1 MCDTKVLF
9 ILKKRN
15 VNWGD
20 SYSGVGVSSGLF
32 NSSSFVKDML
42 NSEGIESE
50 LIEVIDNNCID
61 KHVTRFKP
69 THVIIEAYWVV
80 PDKFKGL
87 TKLHPNVKW
96 IIRNHSEIPFLA
108 NEGIAFEWTREYVK
122 YDNVF
127 VSCNNRR
134 CESAF
139 NVFVDESKNIYLPNY
154 YPIKE
159 DFSTIEI
166 AYDYLKHYFGRDKI
180 NFGEPLHIA
189 CPGAIRPLKNQM
201 LQAIAALKVGK
212 DLNRKVYFHVNG
224 SRLEMNG
231 GTIMKNLRALFDNNP
246 LGELVEDSWITHDDF
261 KNKLKKMNVVL
272 QVSYTETFNIVGA
285 DTVSVGVP
293 LVSSEELQWHDS
305 RFQADFNCLED
316 IVEKLKTALER
327 PHSPIYAKYLIQ
339 KHVKEVPEIW
349 KNVLG
354 S

>member
-1 MCDTKVLF
+1 
-9 ILKKRN
+9 
-15 VNWGD
+15 
-20 SYSGVGVSSGLF
+20 
-32 NSSSFVKDML
+32 
-42 NSEGIESE
+42 
-50 LIEVIDNNCID
+50 
-61 KHVTRFKP
+61 
-69 THVIIEAYWVV
+69 
-80 PDKFKGL
+80 
-87 TKLHPNVKW
+87 
-96 IIRNHSEIPFLA
+96 
-108 NEGIAFEWTREYVK
+108 
-122 YDNVF
+122 
-127 VSCNNRR
+127 
-134 CESAF
+134 
-139 NVFVDESKNIYLPNY
+139 
-154 YPIKE
+154 
-159 DFSTIEI
+159 
-166 AYDYLKHYFGRDKI
+166 
-180 NFGEPLHIA
+180 
-189 CPGAIRPLKNQM
+189 
-201 LQAIAALKVGK
+201 
-212 DLNRKVYFHVNG
+212 
-224 SRLEMNG
+224 MNG